1 MRDRSLEAGSPV
13 LETDCL
19 GVHFGDRSA
28 LEDLSVRFD
37 AGETTSLLGPNGAGK
52 STLLRALAGLLPPTH
67 GFVRFHGAV
76 VTGPNRRVVY
86 VPQRTGVD
94 WQFPI
99 SVLDVAVMGRALTRS
114 RFAPIPRRDR
124 EAALDALT
132 QVGMRR
138 LADVQI
144 GQLSGGQQ
152 QRVFLARALMQAGEV
167 YLLDEPFTG
176 VDVPTQKLLVALFD
190 QLRDEG
196 KTIVYATHDLALA
209 AASSNRILLLNRR
222 LIAAG
227 PPDVVMTVANLQAAF
242 GGAAVLPV
250 VDGVVA

>member
-1 MRDRSLEAGSPV
+1 MSDISPRSGPPV

-37 AGETTSLLGPNGAGK
+37 VGETTSLLGPNGAGK

-76 VTGPNRRVVY
+76 VAGPTRRVVY

-94 WQFPI
+94 WNFPI

-114 RFAPIPRRDR
+114 RFLPIPRRDR
-124 EAALDALT
+124 EDALAALG

-138 LADVQI
+138 LAHVQI

-176 VDVPTQKLLVALFD
+176 VDVPTQQLLVALFD
-190 QLRDEG
+190 RLRDEG

-209 AASSNRILLLNRR
+209 AASSNRVLLLNRR

-227 PPDVVMTVANLQAAF
+227 PPDVAMTAANLQATF
-242 GGAAVLPV
+242 GGAAILPV
-250 VDGVVA
+250 AAGAVA